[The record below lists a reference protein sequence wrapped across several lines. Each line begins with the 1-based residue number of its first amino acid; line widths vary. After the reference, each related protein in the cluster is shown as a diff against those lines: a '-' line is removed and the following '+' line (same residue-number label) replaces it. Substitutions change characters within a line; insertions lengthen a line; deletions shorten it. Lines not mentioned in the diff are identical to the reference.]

1 MVLCDFMG
9 LKFFLVYSADAPN
22 KRGEGKQASKKKTWA
37 THEIHC
43 GLPKK
48 VSIIINTSVDSLRN
62 LFRTHFPF
70 PCEYIRLWY
79 SYYVQMTDNRYY
91 SNVSKI
97 DAIKCL

>member
-1 MVLCDFMG
+1 MG

-22 KRGEGKQASKKKTWA
+22 KRGEGKQA

-48 VSIIINTSVDSLRN
+48 VNIIIKTIIDSLRN
-62 LFRTHFPF
+62 LFSTNFPF

-79 SYYVQMTDNRYY
+79 AYYVQMTDKRYY